1 LAANVTDKYPRGV
14 PATETS
20 KKMAWKV
27 ALEFFIQNR
36 STLMPPLYNVPQ
48 ELEKYS
54 VEFLS
59 TIGIS
64 LQDIKDGKEN
74 VCTILA
80 KQKYNE
86 LILSKDWE
94 NLSN

>member
-1 LAANVTDKYPRGV
+1 
-14 PATETS
+14 
-20 KKMAWKV
+20 MAWKV
-27 ALEFFIQNR
+27 ALEFFIQNK

-64 LQDIKDGKEN
+64 L
-74 VCTILA
+74 
-80 KQKYNE
+80 
-86 LILSKDWE
+86 
-94 NLSN
+94 